1 MIFINYDLN
10 KIKNDINNP
19 HTILLDYDNS
29 KIEIDKGFSLELD
42 KEEFYK
48 AYIFDENTMY
58 TCVNFG
64 DEIKMSKISKSDI
77 EELDSRSLYL
87 KKTEKQTKFSKIKVN
102 VGFFKKGIQE
112 KIEVFQYA
120 GLE

>member
-1 MIFINYDLN
+1 MIFEDYDLEEIKN
-10 KIKNDINNP
+10 KIKNS

-29 KIEIDKGFSLELD
+29 KIEIDKGFSLELE
-42 KEEFYK
+42 KKEFYK

-77 EELDSRSLYL
+77 DELDSRSLYL
-87 KKTEKQTKFSKIKVN
+87 KQTKKQTKFSKIKVN
-102 VGFFKKGIQE
+102 VGFMKGNE
-112 KIEVFQYA
+112 KNEVFQYA

>member
-10 KIKNDINNP
+10 KIKNDIKNP

-48 AYIFDENTMY
+48 AYIFDEDTMY
-58 TCVNFG
+58 TCINFG
-64 DEIKMSKISKSDI
+64 DEIKMSKISKCDMY
-77 EELDSRSLYL
+77 EVDSRSLYL
-87 KKTEKQTKFSKIKVN
+87 KETKKQTKFSKIKVN
-102 VGFFKKGIQE
+102 VGFMKGNE
-112 KIEVFQYA
+112 KNEVFQYA